1 MLEVVAGIIWNAR
14 RDELLLTLRKPG
26 QHQENLWEF
35 PGGKLEPGESQFD
48 ALARELAEELGL
60 KVEKA
65 SAWMSVSHEYA
76 DKSVLIHFWN
86 VYDFSNEPVA
96 REDQRMQWTKRDSLG
111 ELAFPAANQ
120 PVVEAILDL

>member
-1 MLEVVAGIIWNAR
+1 
-14 RDELLLTLRKPG
+14 
-26 QHQENLWEF
+26 
-35 PGGKLEPGESQFD
+35 
-48 ALARELAEELGL
+48 
-60 KVEKA
+60 
-65 SAWMSVSHEYA
+65 MSVSHEYA